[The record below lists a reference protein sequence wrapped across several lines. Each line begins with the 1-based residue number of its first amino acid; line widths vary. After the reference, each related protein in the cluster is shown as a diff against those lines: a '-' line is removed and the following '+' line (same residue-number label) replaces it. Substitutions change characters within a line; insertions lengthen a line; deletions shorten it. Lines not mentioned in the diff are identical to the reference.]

1 MTIFISSS
9 QEEHA
14 QLVLIINPGQSE
26 AYVTVGGRTE
36 PFVTKQFVTDSY
48 LIIIIWQSYSFSS
61 ITHIT
66 PTSSL
71 IIHCPLVQNF
81 SGSLDIRWLKASF
94 RGSSNAWM
102 VLAAP
107 S

>member
-48 LIIIIWQSYSFSS
+48 LVIIIWQSYSFSS

-71 IIHCPLVQNF
+71 RHPLSTCPKLTNIFNQNKLF
-81 SGSLDIRWLKASF
+81 KVALIC
-94 RGSSNAWM
+94 M
-102 VLAAP
+102 MM
-107 S
+107 